1 MLKVFMFFAFLLTIS
16 HAQEELTFR
25 QVMQIVNSA
34 TLRIL
39 QGFLLNND
47 GLVVRGAEEIARHPM
62 PKGGPIQYIDPS
74 KRAEF
79 LRAMPTFERQVHG
92 SAEEITKLM
101 REGKKDE
108 AYEKFNWMLQGCMGC
123 HRLFRDLERR

>member
-47 GLVVRGAEEIARHPM
+47 ELVVRGAEEIARHPM

-101 REGKKDE
+101 REGKKM
-108 AYEKFNWMLQGCMGC
+108 KLTKSSIGCC
-123 HRLFRDLERR
+123 RVV

>member
-16 HAQEELTFR
+16 HAQEELTFK

-47 GLVVRGAEEIARHPM
+47 ELVVRGAEEIAHHPK

-92 SAEEITKLM
+92 FTEEITKLM